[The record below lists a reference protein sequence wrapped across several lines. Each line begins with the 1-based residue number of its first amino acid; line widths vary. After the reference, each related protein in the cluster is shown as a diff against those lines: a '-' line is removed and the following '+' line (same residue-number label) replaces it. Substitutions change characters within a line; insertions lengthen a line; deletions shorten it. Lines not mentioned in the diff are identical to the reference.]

1 MSSTEKIHL
10 EIITP
15 EGQVLQEMVDSI
27 VAPGTLG
34 SFGIL
39 ADHAPIMSALKIG
52 ILEYTKNGQKEK
64 VAISQGFL
72 ENSHNEVMV
81 LVHTAELGKK
91 IDRERALAAKSRA
104 EKHLAEKK
112 PELDTKR
119 AEAALTRAIAR
130 IKASE

>member
-1 MSSTEKIHL
+1 MSGTEKIRL

-27 VAPGTLG
+27 VAPGTMG

-39 ADHAPIMSALKIG
+39 ADHAPIMSALNIG
-52 ILEYTKNGQKEK
+52 VLEYTQNGKKEK

-81 LVHTAELGKK
+81 LVHTAELGKN
-91 IDRERALAAKSRA
+91 IDRERAMAAKGRA
-104 EKHLAEKK
+104 EHRLAEKK

-119 AEAALTRAIAR
+119 AQAALSRAIAR